1 MAFTY
6 DAKKRILKRDQFTC
20 QTCGKSRSQGWNL
33 QAAHWP
39 ELHQKAED
47 NNPAN
52 GRALCTECHVIEE
65 LERGN
70 AIGAQFLYD
79 SQTFLTHGEILSC
92 DGIVMK
98 DPTEAELRELFLD
111 YGDEVTVLTHRSHVT
126 FAIVGDERP
135 DWNQLV
141 RDHFRPKP

>member
-1 MAFTY
+1 
-6 DAKKRILKRDQFTC
+6 
-20 QTCGKSRSQGWNL
+20 
-33 QAAHWP
+33 
-39 ELHQKAED
+39 
-47 NNPAN
+47 
-52 GRALCTECHVIEE
+52 
-65 LERGN
+65 
-70 AIGAQFLYD
+70 
-79 SQTFLTHGEILSC
+79 
-92 DGIVMK
+92 MK